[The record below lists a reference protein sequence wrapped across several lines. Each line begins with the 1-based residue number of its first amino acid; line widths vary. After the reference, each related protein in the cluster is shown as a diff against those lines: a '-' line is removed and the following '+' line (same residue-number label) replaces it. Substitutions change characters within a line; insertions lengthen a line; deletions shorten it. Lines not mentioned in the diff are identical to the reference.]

1 MKCKKRNA
9 ANLSRTYLHFGL
21 PEEMGRQELGIRL
34 ALGAQR
40 VDVLRLIIGQ
50 GMRLVGIGAAFG
62 LAGVFAST
70 RLLQSLLFGVGAT
83 DLPTL
88 VGVTILL
95 DLVGWPRVGGQRG
108 APVLSIQLSS
118 QGRVNK

>member
-1 MKCKKRNA
+1 
-9 ANLSRTYLHFGL
+9 
-21 PEEMGRQELGIRL
+21 MGRQELGIRL

-83 DLPTL
+83 DLPTYE
-88 VGVTILL
+88 T
-95 DLVGWPRVGGQRG
+95 
-108 APVLSIQLSS
+108 SIEID
-118 QGRVNK
+118 GRLKIVKDYAGEQIGMPLTVSKLEADIDRLADTDRWTKGNENTT